1 MANTLSDFVLD
12 MIAQIESSDLPDDR
26 THYLD
31 EEDFENF
38 EHLAEAASD
47 LFTKDDD
54 TPDFE
59 RMDEWQELYGYLISP
74 ERSPHLGS
82 YVVSLGTK
90 KGMITF
96 MIPYANRQ

>member
-1 MANTLSDFVLD
+1 MADTLSDFVLD

-38 EHLAEAASD
+38 EQLAEAASD
-47 LFTKDDD
+47 LFTKDDN

-59 RMDEWQELYGYLISP
+59 RMDDWQELYGYLISP

-82 YVVSLGTK
+82 YIVSLGTK

>member
-1 MANTLSDFVLD
+1 MAATLSDFVLD
-12 MIAQIESSDLPDDR
+12 MIAQIESSDLPDDH

-59 RMDEWQELYGYLISP
+59 RMDEWQESYGYLISP
-74 ERSPHLGS
+74 ERSPQMGS

-90 KGMITF
+90 KGLVTF
-96 MIPYANRQ
+96 VIPFVNRR

>member
-1 MANTLSDFVLD
+1 MAATLSDFVLD
-12 MIAQIESSDLPDDR
+12 MIAQIESSDLPDDH

-31 EEDFENF
+31 EKDFDNF

-59 RMDEWQELYGYLISP
+59 RMDEWQRSYGYLISP
-74 ERSPHLGS
+74 ERSLALGS
-82 YVVSLGTK
+82 YVVPSSSAKTDPK
-90 KGMITF
+90 
-96 MIPYANRQ
+96 